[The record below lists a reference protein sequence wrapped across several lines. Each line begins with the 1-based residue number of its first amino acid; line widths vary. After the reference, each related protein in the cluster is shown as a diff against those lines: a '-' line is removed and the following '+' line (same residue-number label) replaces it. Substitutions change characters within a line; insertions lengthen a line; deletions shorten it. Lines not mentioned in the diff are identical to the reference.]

1 MSFQLMTIRT
11 FDLVLAFIAR
21 FLLDQE
27 FEAKLEWRG
36 NSNLFYNLS
45 PFHSGIRTDD
55 LQIACSTADHRLN
68 HIKIEFSSKDKQTL
82 KVYFKSRFI
91 LNKNHL
97 LSTFRGVAIFG
108 RIAKIRC
115 SLREECLCVF
125 LWLLSVV
132 FFVVQICVMLR
143 SSFAEANK
151 CVQCCC
157 LIVAFTTEH
166 VFFCLFR
173 RAIFY
178 DDRL

>member
-1 MSFQLMTIRT
+1 MG
-11 FDLVLAFIAR
+11 A
-21 FLLDQE
+21 
-27 FEAKLEWRG
+27 
-36 NSNLFYNLS
+36 
-45 PFHSGIRTDD
+45 
-55 LQIACSTADHRLN
+55 

-91 LNKNHL
+91 LNKNYL
-97 LSTFRGVAIFG
+97 LSTFRGGGDFG

-132 FFVVQICVMLR
+132 FFFVVQICVMLR

-166 VFFCLFR
+166 VFFVYFGARSFTMTDCEFSSL
-173 RAIFY
+173 
-178 DDRL
+178 LSL

>member
-1 MSFQLMTIRT
+1 MG
-11 FDLVLAFIAR
+11 A
-21 FLLDQE
+21 
-27 FEAKLEWRG
+27 
-36 NSNLFYNLS
+36 
-45 PFHSGIRTDD
+45 
-55 LQIACSTADHRLN
+55 

-115 SLREECLCVF
+115 SLHEECLCVFF

-132 FFVVQICVMLR
+132 FFVVQICVLLR

-166 VFFCLFR
+166 VFFVFFGSRSFTMTDCEFSSL
-173 RAIFY
+173 
-178 DDRL
+178 LSL